1 MTPAAAAHAAVREVE
16 TRFGAFPVDPGS
28 TVRFPNGLPG
38 FESCRHFVVLSAAK
52 LAPFTAI
59 HGLDAPHPTFL
70 AIDPRQVV
78 EGYRV
83 PLGPADRARLGLEG
97 DGPLLWLA
105 IVRFDDAGVSVN
117 LRAPIVVNP
126 TSMVG
131 VQVLG
136 ADTPYAADHRL
147 GEA

>member
-28 TVRFPNGLPG
+28 TVRFPHGLPG

-52 LAPFTAI
+52 LAPFTALY
-59 HGLDAPHPTFL
+59 GLDAPHPTFL
-70 AIDPRQVV
+70 TIDPRQVA
-78 EGYRV
+78 EDYRV
-83 PLGPADRARLGLEG
+83 PLGPADRARLALDG

-105 IVRFDDAGVSVN
+105 IARIDEAGVSVN

-126 TSMVG
+126 ASMVG

-136 ADTPYAADHRL
+136 ADSPYAADHRL
-147 GEA
+147 SEG